1 MPKYDYIIVGA
12 GSAGCAL
19 AYRLSENPSN
29 SVLLL
34 EAGGPDK
41 KLEIKIPGGYAK
53 LHKSKVD
60 WGFWTEP
67 QEHLDGRKLYL
78 PRGKT
83 LGGSSSTNAMAYV
96 RGNRSDYDYWANLGN
111 QGWDYDSILP
121 YFKKSEHNEDLNDE
135 YHGQEGPLNITF
147 LKEQRTP
154 FGEAFVE
161 ACEEVGIP
169 KTPDYNGKS
178 QQGASLLQFSMKDSF
193 RHSTAVAFLKPILSR
208 PNLEIRTRAQVSRI
222 LLKNDEAEGVEY
234 ITKKGKEQEFA
245 SKEVILSAGSF
256 QSPQILLLS
265 GIGDSDELKN
275 VGIECKKYIPG
286 VGKNLQDHLFFPCT
300 VSSQKQNGLN
310 HELSLLNQLI
320 GTAQILTTGKGALTA
335 GPLEATAFFDT
346 RGGNEVDFQFHFV
359 PLQTGKGYSID
370 FYDIDTFPRKD
381 GFTILPSL
389 IQPKSVGFLKL
400 VSADPLAAP
409 LIQPNFLSHPDDWE
423 TMLRG
428 TKKAMDTLRADAFRP
443 YRDQILSPQDESDE
457 GLINHIKKSVE
468 TIYHPIG
475 TCKMGS
481 DEMAVV
487 DERLRVH
494 GIGKLRVVD
503 ASIMPKIVS
512 GNTNAA
518 SIMIGEKGAD
528 MILADQA

>member
-12 GSAGCAL
+12 GSAGCVL
-19 AYRLSENPSN
+19 ANRLSEDPGN

-53 LHKSKVD
+53 LHKSEVD

-67 QEHLDGRKLYL
+67 QEHLNGRKLYL
-78 PRGKT
+78 PRGKA

-96 RGNRSDYDYWANLGN
+96 RGNRADYDHWAELGN
-111 QGWDYDSILP
+111 EGWDFDSLLP
-121 YFKKSEHNEDLNDE
+121 YFKKSEHNENFQNDF
-135 YHGQEGPLNITF
+135 HGQNGPMNITF
-147 LKEQRTP
+147 LKDQRTP
-154 FGEAFVE
+154 FGEAFVK

-169 KTPDYNGKS
+169 ATKDYNGKS
-178 QQGASLLQFSMKDSF
+178 QLGASLLQFSMKNSF
-193 RHSTAVAFLKPILSR
+193 RHSTAAAFLKPVLSR
-208 PNLEIRTRAQVSRI
+208 ANLEVRTRAQVSKI
-222 LLKNDEAEGVEY
+222 LLKNDEAEGVEFF
-234 ITKKGKEQEFA
+234 TKKGKETALA

-256 QSPQILLLS
+256 QSPQLLMLS
-265 GIGDSDELKN
+265 GIGHPDELKN
-275 VGIECKKYIPG
+275 VGIETKKAIPG
-286 VGKNLQDHLFFPCT
+286 VGKNLQDHLFFPCSA
-300 VSSQKQNGLN
+300 SSQGQNGLN

-320 GTAQILTTGKGALTA
+320 GTVQILTTGKGALTA

-346 RGGNEVDFQFHFV
+346 KGGNEVDFQFHFV
-359 PLQTGKGYSID
+359 PLQTGEGYSTD

-400 VSADPLAAP
+400 VSSDPKAPP

-428 TKKAMDTLRADAFRP
+428 TKKAMEALRANAFGP
-443 YRDQILSPQDESDE
+443 YRSKILSPLDESDE
-457 GLINHIKKSVE
+457 GIMEHIKKSVE

-475 TCKMGS
+475 TCKMGK

-487 DERLRVH
+487 DDQLRVH
-494 GIGKLRVVD
+494 GISKLRVVD

-528 MILADQA
+528 LILS